1 MGTDTIYYVRMGWAS
16 NILGEFRDLLTGV
29 GESIEDCTN
38 KGPHVCE
45 VLTTMNLFELL
56 TTGIVNALEWVL
68 FQADAHDGA
77 VANAHRENIYEN
89 VHVLTQNI
97 EIVADVI
104 DETHLNTDNIIET
117 LDEFRDDAKT
127 NFELMEEN
135 QEGMEQ
141 LQLNLF
147 NLRSI
152 FHVAQQ
158 KMDDD
163 DDNVQVPI
171 IQSAD
176 HAQDALNALLNIFP
190 SGNGTGCRRDDDDDN
205 DIENGGDGDDD
216 DDDFELQYC
225 DFLTIVNSPNS
236 IQTKD
241 LIEKIKSGQYGDDS
255 DDDGDGDDGKEGDND
270 SNISDVTAIAP
281 FS

>member
-1 MGTDTIYYVRMGWAS
+1 
-16 NILGEFRDLLTGV
+16 
-29 GESIEDCTN
+29 
-38 KGPHVCE
+38 
-45 VLTTMNLFELL
+45 
-56 TTGIVNALEWVL
+56 
-68 FQADAHDGA
+68 
-77 VANAHRENIYEN
+77 
-89 VHVLTQNI
+89 
-97 EIVADVI
+97 
-104 DETHLNTDNIIET
+104 
-117 LDEFRDDAKT
+117 
-127 NFELMEEN
+127 MEEN
-135 QEGMEQ
+135 QERMEQ

-190 SGNGTGCRRDDDDDN
+190 SGNGTVCRGDDN
-205 DIENGGDGDDD
+205 

-236 IQTKD
+236 IQTKE
-241 LIEKIKSGQYGDDS
+241 LIEKIK
-255 DDDGDGDDGKEGDND
+255 
-270 SNISDVTAIAP
+270 
-281 FS
+281 